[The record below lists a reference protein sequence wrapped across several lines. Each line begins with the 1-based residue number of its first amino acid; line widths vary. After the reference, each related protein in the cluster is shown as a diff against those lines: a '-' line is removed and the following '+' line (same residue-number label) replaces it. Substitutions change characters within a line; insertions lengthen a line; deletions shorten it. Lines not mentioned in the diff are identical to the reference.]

1 MWNRNHSVNSQW
13 RLASPWQVAKL
24 VALAF
29 AWILILSVASQS
41 WGQVANE
48 GEAVVADMHPP
59 LPQQQF
65 DQLVFGFQRWV
76 SVSDGVRKLVSP
88 ANPTVKD
95 FRHHV
100 DELVAT
106 EIQAINQKV
115 SLTDSQTKKLQLAA
129 RGDITDYI
137 RRVEDL
143 RPQLTSKRLD
153 EQEYQKLWGEMRLLR
168 MGHEIGFLG
177 EKSLFQKTLRA
188 MLTDEQRL
196 GLESLKR
203 ERQAA
208 VIEAAMQKLEVTSD
222 GLTLAEESRRKFA
235 DVVLEHGHM
244 PQNVGSYGRSV
255 LILEANVLRDRI
267 KSILTEAE
275 WTEFETQ
282 VGMAKRVEQFLET
295 YGIWTARR
303 TQTGGQETDDE
314 TKD

>member
-1 MWNRNHSVNSQW
+1 
-13 RLASPWQVAKL
+13 
-24 VALAF
+24 
-29 AWILILSVASQS
+29 
-41 WGQVANE
+41 
-48 GEAVVADMHPP
+48 
-59 LPQQQF
+59 
-65 DQLVFGFQRWV
+65 
-76 SVSDGVRKLVSP
+76 
-88 ANPTVKD
+88 
-95 FRHHV
+95 
-100 DELVAT
+100 
-106 EIQAINQKV
+106 
-115 SLTDSQTKKLQLAA
+115 
-129 RGDITDYI
+129 
-137 RRVEDL
+137 
-143 RPQLTSKRLD
+143 
-153 EQEYQKLWGEMRLLR
+153 
-168 MGHEIGFLG
+168 
-177 EKSLFQKTLRA
+177 
-188 MLTDEQRL
+188 
-196 GLESLKR
+196 
-203 ERQAA
+203 